1 MIVNMKSKMQENPP
15 NKTYKLH
22 KAEIPGK
29 PSTYQRENIIYI
41 IKFTGDSLISWLKY
55 TTNPK
60 DWKIL
65 E

>member
-15 NKTYKLH
+15 NMTYKLH

-55 TTNPK
+55 TKNPK

>member
-1 MIVNMKSKMQENPP
+1 MKSKMQENPP

-41 IKFTGDSLISWLKY
+41 IKFTGDSKSV
-55 TTNPK
+55 
-60 DWKIL
+60 D
-65 E
+65 